1 MISDNAHGLG
11 AKFIISPVKAV
22 AKAPTPTPA
31 NISVEAPF
39 LGPAKVRINIAP
51 KMVPIRAVKGTNRLK
66 PK

>member
-1 MISDNAHGLG
+1 MISDSAQGFG

-51 KMVPIRAVKGTNRLK
+51 NMVPSRAAKGTH
-66 PK
+66 